1 MNDTIQISYENRKEL
16 VHETI
21 RAVRNYRKQGLSSI
35 AVVCPDDDEALFLK
49 KELDRRIETEGL
61 TILAAARMGEK
72 SFDGIVQIHAPIP
85 RTDAPKESVKLA
97 VSSDEPAAVA
107 APALQTPVSAT
118 PKAVYTRKRVKISN
132 HNTPVTDNL
141 TKSAHSGNS
150 SATNVKIARAK
161 FVPPRRTLPNEPVAM
176 VVCEYMQPPE
186 GTSLKPIGHNRI
198 DTAIRWIIREKHYI
212 DLQSSYGMLRIYPID
227 QDTVR
232 ISFIN
237 GQQKEFPAAGNQ
249 FPSNS
254 AVNYEIQETPQ
265 YIELILPKL
274 TVHAEKKTG
283 ALSFFD
289 SNNTLLIKE
298 RDTEPRQ
305 ILNSSLK
312 KSWIFFQWEKK
323 ECLTAVFEDTN
334 QEQIIGTAARYI
346 SYGKKSQRLPLLR
359 SSKGYELYA
368 ASPGKVL
375 CCTVATYGP
384 YLCFEESGIID
395 YYIRKN

>member
-1 MNDTIQISYENRKEL
+1 MNETIQISYENKKEL

-35 AVVCPDDDEALFLK
+35 AVVCPDDDETLFLK

-61 TILAAARMGEK
+61 TILAAARMVEK
-72 SFDGIVQIHAPIP
+72 SFDGIVQIHAPVS
-85 RTDAPKESVKLA
+85 RTAASKEAVKPA
-97 VSSDEPAAVA
+97 ISSDEPAAA
-107 APALQTPVSAT
+107 AVPAPQMPVSAT
-118 PKAVYTRKRVKISN
+118 PKAVYTRKRVKIS
-132 HNTPVTDNL
+132 HHTPAADNL

-150 SATNVKIARAK
+150 SVLNVKIARAK
-161 FVPPRRTLPNEPVAM
+161 FVPPKRTLRDEPVEK

-198 DTAIRWIIREKHYI
+198 DTAIRWVIREKHYL
-212 DLQSSYGMLRIYPID
+212 DLQSSYGMLRICPID

-232 ISFIN
+232 VCFIS

-249 FPSNS
+249 FPSNP
-254 AVNYEIQETPQ
+254 AVNYEIQETPK
-265 YIELILPKL
+265 YIRLILPKL
-274 TVHAEKKTG
+274 TVHAEKQTG

-305 ILNSSLK
+305 LLNSSLK
-312 KSWIFFQWEKK
+312 KSWIFFQWEKR
-323 ECLTAVFEDTN
+323 ECLTAVFEDMD
-334 QEQIIGTAARYI
+334 QEQVMGTAARYI
-346 SYGKKSQRLPLLR
+346 SYGEKSQRLPLLR